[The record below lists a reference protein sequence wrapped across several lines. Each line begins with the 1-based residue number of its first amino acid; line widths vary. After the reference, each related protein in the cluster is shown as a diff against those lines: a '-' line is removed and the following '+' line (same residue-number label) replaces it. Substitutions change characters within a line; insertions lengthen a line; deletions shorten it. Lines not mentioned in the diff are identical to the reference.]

1 MIAKQNTGLGREQN
15 RVILLICFVVVV
27 VAICFFQTS
36 SIWLYLGFLTCS
48 KETVSKEF
56 SPSLSTSSSEMFSEL
71 HGKRE

>member
-1 MIAKQNTGLGREQN
+1 MIAKQNTGLGGEQN
-15 RVILLICFVVVV
+15 RVILLICFVV

-56 SPSLSTSSSEMFSEL
+56 SPRLSTSSSEMFSEL